1 MAGRPP
7 TPIEVHKARG
17 TFNVTRHKGKAEVPD
32 VEIGEAP
39 EYFDAVM
46 LAEWSRIGAIQHI
59 KAAHRVA
66 VEHACVLYSQFV
78 QDAKG
83 LEAMSA
89 SKRAAF
95 HSVYM
100 QLGLTPASQAK
111 IPAAPAAK
119 TDDPW
124 AKLG

>member
-7 TPIEVHKARG
+7 TPIGVHKARG
-17 TFNVTRHKGKAEVPD
+17 TYNATRHKGKAEVPN
-32 VEIGEAP
+32 VEIGAP
-39 EYFDAVM
+39 PAYFDELM
-46 LAEWSRIGAIQHI
+46 LAEWERIGAIQHI

-66 VEHACVLYSQFV
+66 VEHACVLYKQFV
-78 QDAKG
+78 DDAKG
-83 LEAMSA
+83 IGAMSA

-119 TDDPW
+119 TDNPY